1 MLETFGDNVA
11 ILETF
16 GDNVA
21 ILETLGDS
29 VAVRLFLLHFT
40 YVLDSI
46 LNTCLDMN
54 PLSEEQ
60 SGCKISNNTISHMF
74 SSNRILDLL
83 SSEKNNGSKVIIQWY
98 IDGKCLNPRQNMFS
112 VAKACVKTNDTS

>member
-1 MLETFGDNVA
+1 
-11 ILETF
+11 
-16 GDNVA
+16 
-21 ILETLGDS
+21 
-29 VAVRLFLLHFT
+29 
-40 YVLDSI
+40 
-46 LNTCLDMN
+46 MN